1 MRIGIDAHYV
11 GVREGGNERY
21 CESIIRCLG
30 ANGAPDHEY
39 FVFSYQAA
47 ARRRLANDR
56 LTHLPL
62 RSSSVLWQRGVELPL
77 YSRRLD
83 LDVLHT
89 PFNFLPV
96 SRCKKIVTIHDLG
109 FLHIPSTYGAAER
122 MRMRVMTRLAARNA
136 DHVLTVSE
144 FARQDIIE
152 RYRVAPSRIT
162 VTPNA
167 VDRAVFRRFSK
178 HETESFRQRLGLPS
192 RYFLFVGVVQPRK
205 NPATL
210 IDAYARLPGR
220 ARTDHHL
227 VLVGRLGRMHEEVLR
242 LIAAHRLDGFVHRF
256 DEVGATV
263 LAGFYNAATAL
274 VVPSRWESFSI
285 PILEAMSCGCPVI
298 CSRAAGMP
306 EVYGDAALPFDP
318 DDPEELVTHLQRIVD
333 DPTLHSDLVRRGLVN
348 CDRFSWERTARIVK
362 GVYEGA

>member
-39 FVFSYQAA
+39 FVFSYQGA

-62 RSSSVLWQRGVELPL
+62 RSRSVLWQRGVELPL

-83 LDVLHT
+83 LDVLHV

-96 SRCKKIVTIHDLG
+96 SRCRKIVTIHDLG
-109 FLHIPSTYGAAER
+109 FLHVPSTYGVAER
-122 MRMRVMTRLAARNA
+122 MRMRLMTRHAALEA

-144 FARQDIIE
+144 FAKQDIIE
-152 RYRVAPSRIT
+152 RYGISPSRVT

-167 VDRAVFRRFSK
+167 VDRGIFRRFSED
-178 HETESFRQRLGLPS
+178 ETEAFRQRLGLPS
-192 RYFLFVGVVQPRK
+192 GYFLFVGVIQQRK
-205 NPATL
+205 NVAAL
-210 IDAYARLPGR
+210 IDAYARLPSS
-220 ARTDHHL
+220 ARTDHQL
-227 VLVGRLGRMHEEVLR
+227 VLVGRLGRMHEAVLR
-242 LIAAHRLDGFVHRF
+242 LIAARALDRLVHRF
-256 DEVGATV
+256 DEVDATV
-263 LAGFYNAATAL
+263 LAGFYNAAAAL

-285 PILEAMSCGCPVI
+285 PVLEAMSCGCPVI
-298 CSRAAGMP
+298 CSQAAGMP
-306 EVYGDAALPFDP
+306 EVCGDAALPFDP
-318 DDPEELVTHLQRIVD
+318 DDPEELVAHLQRIVD
-333 DPTLHSDLVRRGLVN
+333 DPTLRSDLVRRGLVN
-348 CDRFSWERTARIVK
+348 CDRFSWERTARLVQS
-362 GVYEGA
+362 VYEAA

>member
-62 RSSSVLWQRGVELPL
+62 RSRSVLWQRGVELPL

-122 MRMRVMTRLAARNA
+122 VRMRVMTRLAARNA

-167 VDRAVFRRFSK
+167 VDRGIFRRFSK
-178 HETESFRQRLGLPS
+178 DETEAFRQRLGLPS

-227 VLVGRLGRMHEEVLR
+227 VLVM
-242 LIAAHRLDGFVHRF
+242 
-256 DEVGATV
+256 
-263 LAGFYNAATAL
+263 
-274 VVPSRWESFSI
+274 
-285 PILEAMSCGCPVI
+285 
-298 CSRAAGMP
+298 
-306 EVYGDAALPFDP
+306 
-318 DDPEELVTHLQRIVD
+318 
-333 DPTLHSDLVRRGLVN
+333 
-348 CDRFSWERTARIVK
+348 
-362 GVYEGA
+362 EGAGEKGSEMS